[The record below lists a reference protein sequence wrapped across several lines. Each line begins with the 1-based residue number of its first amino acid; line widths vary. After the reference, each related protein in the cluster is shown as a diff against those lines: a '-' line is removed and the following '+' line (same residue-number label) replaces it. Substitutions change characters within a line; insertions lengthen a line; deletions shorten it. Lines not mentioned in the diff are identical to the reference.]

1 MVRDSDTH
9 GGEEIDRRLADGWK
23 GCSQR
28 IFRGVA
34 VSRQPRRLPPD
45 LWRPTE
51 NALSM
56 DSAEQRIVAFTAG
69 SHGLV
74 HTYELSIPISVDR
87 VSGSSRRRPRFS
99 DSS

>member
-28 IFRGVA
+28 I
-34 VSRQPRRLPPD
+34 SRRRRLAATPAATPD

-74 HTYELSIPISVDR
+74 HTYELSIPILLTVW
-87 VSGSSRRRPRFS
+87 VGEFSRRRPRFS